1 MVVVVLHEHD
11 WAIDDAVR
19 SYEERLSLAKLDNI
33 SFHGK
38 DLLHGNEDYESVSIG
53 DRKRLLTQFARL
65 ARMLP
70 YRYFVLRYNRDDVH
84 GQYEL
89 EAKLRRDLASVVFER
104 LSFFQQFDS
113 VSVYYDGGQKTV
125 SIALSYLRETLPTS
139 ERQTIPQ
146 GAFFRLRIIFVRS
159 NVPWK
164 DLTKAH
170 NRIRRYDFSAAAA
183 SCTSR
188 I

>member
-1 MVVVVLHEHD
+1 M
-11 WAIDDAVR
+11 
-19 SYEERLSLAKLDNI
+19 
-33 SFHGK
+33 
-38 DLLHGNEDYESVSIG
+38 SIG

-125 SIALSYLRETLPTS
+125 SIALHDALDFVLARNVADFREADHSARRLLQVADYICTIERAMEGFDKGTQSNTQVRFFGSRRKLYQSYLKQISQKQFLLP
-139 ERQTIPQ
+139 
-146 GAFFRLRIIFVRS
+146 
-159 NVPWK
+159 
-164 DLTKAH
+164 
-170 NRIRRYDFSAAAA
+170 
-183 SCTSR
+183 
-188 I
+188 